1 MKPWFITALALA
13 AVTFTPA
20 AGCDADTGQADAEE
34 CPAVDGSDDT
44 FVVAPR
50 LTFAAPEGA
59 PPPAEYTLREQ
70 GPPENLV
77 ITSYGGAKI
86 LRSAFAKLVM
96 SAQGQKDPPLTCT
109 LSWYQP
115 DTTKSERVLGLG
127 CSMLAPGPL
136 WDSYRQ
142 TFLDNGGVP
151 VGP

>member
-1 MKPWFITALALA
+1 MKPWFITALALVA
-13 AVTFTPA
+13 FTPITA
-20 AGCDADTGQADAEE
+20 CDGEPEADDVEE

-86 LRSAFAKLVM
+86 TRAAFAKLVM
-96 SAQGQKDPPLTCT
+96 SAEGQKDPPMTCT

-136 WDSYRQ
+136 WDSYRA
-142 TFLDNGGVP
+142 TFLQNGGAP